1 MMPSMILTMGL
12 SIMLCLAL
20 MPAVRALAVH
30 VGLVDQPDGR
40 RKMHGRAVPVTGGLA
55 VFVSLWIVLA
65 AAVYLPHPLQ
75 ASVQREQR
83 LLLGLFVAS
92 AIVVAIGVADDLG
105 RLRGRHKLVGQIAAI
120 LVLMQSGVFVQQV
133 QIFEWKIEL
142 GLFAGPFTCG
152 LLLAAINSLNLI
164 DGMDGLLG
172 TVGCWL
178 SLTLACLA
186 VLAGHWWA
194 VLVALALTGAL
205 LGFLRHNLP
214 PASIFMGDAGSMLV
228 GLVLGTLAIQC
239 SLKAPATIAIA
250 LPVGLLSLPFFDTAA
265 AIVRRKLTGRSI
277 YTTDRGHIHHCLLR
291 HGFSARLVLVVVSG
305 ICLLTCAGVLA
316 SNAFDNEL
324 IVLVTI
330 ASVVCT
336 LIGTRLFG
344 HAEAMLIKERLLN
357 VLQPARP
364 ARQMEVRLQGSTD
377 WRQLW
382 RLLRETAERL
392 NLHEIVL
399 DVNAPA
405 IHEGYHARWDR
416 SLDTEDGRTL
426 CRVSIPLAAHGQ
438 AIGRLEFAW
447 QPDSA
452 AMWSKIATLTEVVD
466 QYRIPATSATVAV
479 ELLASAHRVCET
491 TAPQTIAVETCNV

>member
-1 MMPSMILTMGL
+1 MHSMILTMGL

-20 MPAVRALAVH
+20 MPLARALAMH
-30 VGLVDQPDGR
+30 VALVDQPDGR

-55 VFVSLWIVLA
+55 VFAALWLVLA

-75 ASVQREQR
+75 ASVLREQR

-92 AIVVAIGVADDLG
+92 AIVTALGVADDLG
-105 RLRGRHKLVGQIAAI
+105 RLRGRHKLVGQIVAV
-120 LVLMQSGVFVQQV
+120 LVLMQAGVFVQQV
-133 QIFEWKIEL
+133 QLFQWTIDL

-186 VLAGHWWA
+186 VSGSHWWA
-194 VLVALALTGAL
+194 VLVALALAGAL
-205 LGFLRHNLP
+205 LGFLRYNLP

-239 SLKAPATIAIA
+239 SLKSAATIAIV
-250 LPVGLLSLPFFDTAA
+250 LPVGLMTLPFFDTAA

-291 HGFSARLVLVVVSG
+291 HGLSTRSVLLIVSACCLV
-305 ICLLTCAGVLA
+305 TCASVLA
-316 SNAFDNEL
+316 SKAFDSEL

-330 ASVVCT
+330 VSVVGT

-344 HAEAMLIKERLLN
+344 YAEAVLIKERVLN
-357 VLQPARP
+357 VLHPATP

-377 WRQLW
+377 WQQLW
-382 RLLRETAERL
+382 KLLTDAAERL
-392 NLHEIVL
+392 NLQEMLL

-405 IHEGYHARWDR
+405 LHEGYHARWDR
-416 SLDTEDGRTL
+416 AAETEDGRTL
-426 CRVSIPLAAHGQ
+426 CRVSIPLAAGGQ
-438 AIGRLEFAW
+438 AIGRLDFAW

-452 AMWSKIATLTEVVD
+452 AMWSKIAILTQVVD
-466 QYRIPATSATVAV
+466 QYRTPATPIAGV
-479 ELLASAHRVCET
+479 ELLASAQASC
-491 TAPQTIAVETCNV
+491 AASGAGPIAVEACNA